1 MFVTS
6 GSTLGDKTLQEIIS
20 PFHLEKGKK
29 IPFVPKKR
37 KVIILAGPTGVGKT
51 EMSLRMAQA
60 IGGEIISAD
69 SMQVYRGMDIGTAKV
84 RPEERKSVRH
94 HLIDSRDIDETF
106 NVVDFYHEAQQAFR
120 EIFARDHVPIVVGGT
135 GFYMHALIYGPPRG
149 PASVP
154 DVRAKLEKEME
165 EKGALFLYDQLKAF
179 DPEYAATITVMDRQ
193 KIIRGLEII
202 QLTNQKVSFFERGS
216 TPAQEFDFRCWFLY
230 KPKEILYPALE
241 SRCDT
246 MIKDG
251 FLEEIKKLDKEG
263 LRGNLSASQ
272 AIGYRQGLEYL
283 KTSQTADDWHHFIEE
298 FKKASRRYA
307 KRQFTWFRKESLF
320 RWINAHKLG
329 PETVMEMIIQD
340 YEQS

>member
-1 MFVTS
+1 MIS
-6 GSTLGDKTLQEIIS
+6 GSTLGDKTLQEIMS
-20 PFHLEKGKK
+20 PFHIEQGKK

-37 KVIILAGPTGVGKT
+37 KIIIIAGPTGVGKT

-60 IGGEIISAD
+60 LGGEVISAD
-69 SMQVYRGMDIGTAKV
+69 SMQVYRGMDIGTAKAK
-84 RPEERKSVRH
+84 PEERRLVRH

-120 EIFARDHVPIVVGGT
+120 EVFAREHVPIVVGGT
-135 GFYMHALIYGPPRG
+135 GFYIHSLIYGPPRG

-154 DVRAKLEKEME
+154 DVRARLEREME
-165 EKGALFLYDQLKAF
+165 EKGALYLYDQLKAF
-179 DPEYAATITVMDRQ
+179 DPEYAATITVRDRQ

-202 QLTNQKVSFFERGS
+202 QLTNQKVSYFERGS

-230 KPKEILYPALE
+230 KPKEILYPGLDN
-241 SRCDT
+241 RCDT
-246 MIKDG
+246 MAKEG
-251 FLEEIKKLDKEG
+251 FLEEVKRLEKEG
-263 LRGNLSASQ
+263 LKENLSASQ
-272 AIGYRQGLEYL
+272 AIGYRQCLEYL
-283 KTSQTADDWHHFIEE
+283 QTAQTSDDWLHFLEE

-307 KRQFTWFRKESLF
+307 KRQFTWFRKEPLF

-329 PETVMEMIIQD
+329 AETAMEMIIQD